1 MEFTKEQIDLMRY
14 NLLKAEEEKHN
25 IEVFNKKE
33 TRPRWRELKKIIEH
47 YKYILNRYGTN

>member
-47 YKYILNRYGTN
+47 YKYFFS

>member
-1 MEFTKEQIDLMRY
+1 MTYTKEQIDLIKF